1 MTLYNS
7 IFRVKQSLVTSDVGF
22 LIYVAVDCNS
32 YVSGKYYHH
41 IKMRHKK
48 RANSTI
54 IFAIIVMVI
63 VAEFSSLK

>member
-1 MTLYNS
+1 M
-7 IFRVKQSLVTSDVGF
+7 TSDVGF

-48 RANSTI
+48 RANSAI